1 MAVGVIAA
9 AAAGK
14 RLSKKGRAKAKD
26 KRADRQEKRAD
37 RKVARAERLEGRGK
51 KGKAKIVRAKGKVK
65 SEKAG
70 ENRRKSKILKKKIS
84 EGKTIKGRLK
94 KAGKAIGDKVKE
106 KGGVKEMVKKAA
118 SKTPAGKIVGAIKK
132 KRKENKPKRQAL
144 RNERQESRARKKAIR
159 KGEGT
164 TKATPRKVKIESGSA
179 DRKAE
184 TTMKKVDVKKEK
196 SGPVVAGAPGMYDGP
211 GGQEDP
217 KLGPMSDGN
226 GMSQYGMQKP
236 GMGMYG
242 KGSKI
247 SYGMGNTVGKPGSA
261 KVGTGVNKNP
271 SAMVQRGNVLK
282 HMSRNRK

>member
-26 KRADRQEKRAD
+26 KRAKRQDNRAQRKMDRADKAESKGKTGKAAILRAKANVKTEKANKNKKRA
-37 RKVARAERLEGRGK
+37 
-51 KGKAKIVRAKGKVK
+51 
-65 SEKAG
+65 G
-70 ENRRKSKILKKKIS
+70 ELKKDVK
-84 EGKTIKGRLK
+84 EGKTVGGRIKSAVK
-94 KAGKAIGDKVKE
+94 KAG
-106 KGGVKEMVKKAA
+106 GVKGIVK
-118 SKTPAGKIVGAIKK
+118 KTPAGRVVGAIKK

-144 RNERQESRARKKAIR
+144 KNERQESRARKKAIR

-184 TTMKKVDVKKEK
+184 TTMKKVDVAKAKT
-196 SGPVVAGAPGMYDGP
+196 PVVAGGMGAGLYDGP
-211 GGQEDP
+211 GGPEDP
-217 KLGPMSDGN
+217 KLGRMSEGP
-226 GMSQYGMQKP
+226 SQYGMNKP